1 MNKLRLW
8 LSRNGFKVFLVGLLI
23 VVFYMLIRNTNH
35 YYENETEQNL
45 VNQTEEEQT
54 EQTEQTESTNQIE
67 QNTTSNET
75 RNETVETTSILQ
87 EIDSSS
93 EEYLDVSNVTQ
104 KLLLTMFKAKTN
116 NDDNARQELYN
127 LFSDE
132 LLDEIF
138 NENGVATSTGNS
150 ILNYIS
156 NIDDTQKY
164 SIAKICKF
172 SENNHVARYMIE
184 QIYHVSEDRSIAI
197 YMIINVDYNN
207 HTFSYDGNVSE
218 FGNVKD
224 DKKIDVIE
232 NKGNNTF

>member
-54 EQTEQTESTNQIE
+54 EQTESTNQIE

-93 EEYLDVSNVTQ
+93 EEYQDVSNVTQ

-197 YMIINVDYNN
+197 YMIMNVDYNN

>member
-54 EQTEQTESTNQIE
+54 EQTESTNQIE

-93 EEYLDVSNVTQ
+93 EEYQYVSNVTQ

-197 YMIINVDYNN
+197 YMIMNVDYNN